1 MPPSLC
7 CSAALQ
13 ALLANNSITELTIR
27 GNDLGDEGVE
37 ALATALIV
45 SSPGLGWVTGLLV
58 TCDTH
63 AHLAHPHVPTLQPA
77 VRWCVCSSFSEMFA
91 EGQLPP

>member
-1 MPPSLC
+1 MSSNILSALRPGVLC
-7 CSAALQ
+7 CAVQ

-45 SSPGLGWVTGLLV
+45 SVPGLGGRGAVSCMWVCCQPCVLGV
-58 TCDTH
+58 
-63 AHLAHPHVPTLQPA
+63 LAA
-77 VRWCVCSSFSEMFA
+77 VRQQKGSHL
-91 EGQLPP
+91 GK